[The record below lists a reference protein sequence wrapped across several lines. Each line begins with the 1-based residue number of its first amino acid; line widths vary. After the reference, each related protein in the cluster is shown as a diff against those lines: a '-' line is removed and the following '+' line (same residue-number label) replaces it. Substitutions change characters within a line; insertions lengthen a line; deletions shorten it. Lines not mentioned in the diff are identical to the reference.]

1 MKKNRMRALISNKTI
16 LVSNGNIRTQLNIY
30 DENFYKI
37 RVKASEYFQICEY
50 SRLFLFSKKPL
61 YC

>member
-30 DENFYKI
+30 DEDFYKI
-37 RVKASEYFQICEY
+37 RVKAYEYFQICEY

>member
-1 MKKNRMRALISNKTI
+1 MKKKNRMRALISNKTI

-50 SRLFLFSKKPL
+50 S
-61 YC
+61 

>member
-1 MKKNRMRALISNKTI
+1 MKKNRMRALINNKTI